1 MKQVSRS
8 EIDYTDL
15 SFPDPPADR
24 LFVAVN
30 MVMSADGRTVVDGSE
45 RGLGSKLDQRLMR
58 ELRVHFDVVLNGAA
72 TFRASGTS
80 ARLNNPKL
88 EQWRTE
94 RGMTPS
100 PIAAVL
106 TRSGDLPAERRFFTD
121 HSFEA
126 VVYLSS
132 AALDSVRADLESRG
146 RPLVIVPEGDEP
158 AAALHHMK
166 HELNASRV
174 LVEGGATLNGDLIR
188 QGLVDEY
195 FLTLA
200 PRITGGETAHPAV
213 QWPGESSRSNLVE
226 LALVSSSHSAETGE
240 LFLRY
245 RCPEGRRRS
254 GFSEPT

>member
-1 MKQVSRS
+1 MDPS
-8 EIDYTDL
+8 EIDYTNL
-15 SFPDPPADR
+15 TFPDPPQDR
-24 LFVAVN
+24 PFVAIN

-45 RGLGSKLDQRLMR
+45 RGLGSPLDQRLMR

-88 EQWRTE
+88 EQWRTD

-106 TRSGDLPAERRFFTD
+106 TRSGNLPAERRFFTD

-126 VVYLSS
+126 VIYLSS
-132 AALDSVRADLESRG
+132 AAPQSVREDLTARG
-146 RPLVIVPEGDEP
+146 RPVIVVPEGQEAP
-158 AAALHHMK
+158 AALQHMK
-166 HELNASRV
+166 SELGATRV

-188 QGLVDEY
+188 QGCADEY

-200 PRITGGETAHPAV
+200 PKVTGGQTAHPAV
-213 QWPGESSRSNLVE
+213 QWPGEPTKSEIEQLRL
-226 LALVSSSHSAETGE
+226 LHALPATTGE
-240 LFLRY
+240 VFLRY
-245 RCPEGRRRS
+245 MVVGD
-254 GFSEPT
+254 